1 LSNNSFPKNVR
12 LLKRAQFLELSKKGQ
27 KIHTGFFIV
36 VVLEGKAQNN
46 RIGITASKK
55 IGNAVKRN
63 RIKRLIRESFRL
75 RRENLSGNKDIN
87 IIVRKTLTTL
97 SNKQIIEKLDKLFT
111 KIALANNEEATI
123 KFY

>member
-1 LSNNSFPKNVR
+1 MSNNSFPKNVR

-36 VVLEGKAQNN
+36 VVLEGKTQNN